1 MFRAVSPR
9 ATFAVT
15 KRPVLH
21 WLMMVEFYFLLTDQC
36 VKAQLVQRTGSLT
49 E

>member
-1 MFRAVSPR
+1 MFCAVSPR

-15 KRPVLH
+15 KRPVLP
-21 WLMMVEFYFLLTDQC
+21 WLRMVEFYFLLMNQC
-36 VKAQLVQRTGSLT
+36 VKAQLVQRTGSPT